1 MYAVP
6 KALRGFLH
14 QSVLTYKGLGFS
26 RIVLLWRPLLAQERN
41 CRLGFTR
48 WSPSGFSFNVSC
60 VFFSP
65 DLDMRQ
71 T

>member
-6 KALRGFLH
+6 KALSGFLH

-48 WSPSGFSFNVSC
+48 WSVLPDFRSMFH
-60 VFFSP
+60 VFFFH
-65 DLDMRQ
+65 L
-71 T
+71 TLT